1 MATAIALVLAIPFF
15 LAALLYS
22 SVGHAG
28 ASAYLAVMALFG
40 MTSSVMKPTA
50 LILNIVVATIATV
63 KFHRAGLS
71 SWPLF
76 WPFAVTAIPFAFLG
90 GAITLPAGAYETVV
104 GFVLIFAAVRLL
116 IALSGPPVSST
127 TRPKLW
133 VALVVGAGIGLLSGL
148 VGVGGGIFLSPL
160 ILLAGWA
167 DPRTTSAVAAP
178 FILVNSVAGIL
189 GNPSSIAAVP
199 PQLPIWAAAVVA
211 GGWIGAHFGSQRLK
225 TVTIRRLL
233 ALVLII
239 AGVKM
244 ILT

>member
-1 MATAIALVLAIPFF
+1 
-15 LAALLYS
+15 
-22 SVGHAG
+22 
-28 ASAYLAVMALFG
+28 
-40 MTSSVMKPTA
+40 
-50 LILNIVVATIATV
+50 VA
-63 KFHRAGLS
+63 F
-71 SWPLF
+71 
-76 WPFAVTAIPFAFLG
+76 
-90 GAITLPAGAYETVV
+90 
-104 GFVLIFAAVRLL
+104 
-116 IALSGPPVSST
+116 
-127 TRPKLW
+127 
-133 VALVVGAGIGLLSGL
+133 VVGAGIGLLSGL